1 MISALKTNLKTR
13 KCIQQKKYIQV
24 KVPPL
29 AYRNG
34 YTCTCSYDKNGV
46 IAYIL
51 LLVVESPL
59 PVLSGH
65 SRQLSLPIL
74 TLQDNRLRGG
84 GEE

>member
-1 MISALKTNLKTR
+1 MYST
-13 KCIQQKKYIQV
+13 KKYIQA
-24 KVPPL
+24 KVPL

-34 YTCTCSYDKNGV
+34 YTCSYNKNGV

-74 TLQDNRLRGG
+74 ALQDNRLREG
-84 GEE
+84 GED